1 MSVDS
6 IDYIQIANRTI
17 RKASL
22 SFMYIKFFVDIQIDL
37 IDALPDFQ
45 SVQDLPK
52 QEQDL
57 MCYLLQIKYMRS

>member
-37 IDALPDFQ
+37 
-45 SVQDLPK
+45 
-52 QEQDL
+52 E
-57 MCYLLQIKYMRS
+57 